1 MLFEQ
6 PENSS
11 GLEQH
16 AVCTAI
22 VKWTRLPRP
31 DPVQIITLLP
41 TNSPLDLQLDKRR
54 LLGGSLE
61 VIHFSLRPPGYHHG
75 VR

>member
-1 MLFEQ
+1 MEQTALKAVRLQRYGYVTNSMSRFASDLVRLDAILIKHLLVNICMLFEQ

-22 VKWTRLPRP
+22 VK
-31 DPVQIITLLP
+31 
-41 TNSPLDLQLDKRR
+41 
-54 LLGGSLE
+54 
-61 VIHFSLRPPGYHHG
+61 
-75 VR
+75 